1 VTARAAPR
9 TTRNGQPE
17 FVPYVRKARPHPW
30 ADAVLAAATAEH
42 GEPAPT
48 CFCGQPM
55 AWKDGRAVRCPH
67 CGRTVTDYDGG
78 S

>member
-9 TTRNGQPE
+9 TTRNGLPE
-17 FVPYVRKARPHPW
+17 VPGYSYRERSYPW
-30 ADAVLAAATAEH
+30 ADAVLAAADAEH
-42 GEPAPT
+42 GDPAPT
-48 CFCGQPM
+48 CFCGQPL